1 MALGESHSNCG
12 FHQVAVMQLF
22 EFPNKRGQLAGHQI
36 TFKQNPRLVLM
47 ISKMDLKEYIFRI
60 RPVVRSDCTAGTINA
75 AWENMLEGS
84 GGRGRK
90 PSGIG
95 VAECLLS
102 TLLKGDAW
110 VVCQETQRDLPSVCA
125 LQTA

>member
-1 MALGESHSNCG
+1 MALGESRSNCG

-22 EFPNKRGQLAGHQI
+22 EFSNKRGQLAGHQI

-47 ISKMDLKEYIFRI
+47 ISKMDLKGYIFRI
-60 RPVVRSDCTAGTINA
+60 RSGCTAGTINA
-75 AWENMLEGS
+75 TWENMLEES

-102 TLLKGDAW
+102 ALLKGDAW
-110 VVCQETQRDLPSVCA
+110 VVCQETQSDLPSVCA